1 MAKISNKKYEE
12 LMRKSMKYDL
22 LTNAI
27 EQNVYIS
34 EYIFEGRIKS
44 SEDIIDLIAMFEP
57 HFADVLDYM
66 IEQKKVEVAAKKK
79 AEGEE

>member
-1 MAKISNKKYEE
+1 MAKISNKNYEE
-12 LMRKSMKYDL
+12 LMRKSIKYDL

-27 EQNVYIS
+27 EQNVYVS
-34 EYIFEGRIKS
+34 EYGFEGRIGS
-44 SEDIIDLIAMFEP
+44 SEEIIDLIAMFEP

-66 IEQKKVEVAAKKK
+66 IEQKKEVVRNKK